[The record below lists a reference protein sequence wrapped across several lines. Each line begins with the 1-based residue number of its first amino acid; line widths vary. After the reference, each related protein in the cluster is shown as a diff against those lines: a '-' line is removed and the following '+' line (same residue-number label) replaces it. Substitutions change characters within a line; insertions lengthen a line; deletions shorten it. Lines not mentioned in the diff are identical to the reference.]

1 MSIEE
6 HAWHSPAIGHE
17 MRLRLYGHDGRP
29 IVAFPPLDGVFTDF
43 EDFGMVDSVIHLIDA
58 GRLCIVAVDGIDR
71 ESWTNGAIQPA
82 DRARRHD
89 DYDRYLV
96 DELAPWVRER
106 TGWQTMWTTGCSM
119 GGYHAANALFR
130 HPEAFDGCVAISGLY
145 QLRTFIGD
153 YVDDAVYFNSPL
165 LFLPGLEDPLCLD
178 RLRAAT
184 ICVVAGQGAWDEDM
198 LADARALGDVLA
210 AKAIPAIIDIWGTD
224 VNHDWPW
231 WRRMLP
237 YELERLGV

>member
-1 MSIEE
+1 MQVEE
-6 HAWHSPAIGHE
+6 HGWESPAIGHE
-17 MRLRLYGHDGRP
+17 MRLKVYGHDGLP
-29 IVAFPPLDGVFTDF
+29 IVAFPPQAGRFSDF
-43 EDFGMVDSVIHLIDA
+43 ESFGMVEAVAHPIDG
-58 GRLCIVAVDGIDR
+58 GRIRIVAVDSIDN
-71 ESWTNGAIQPA
+71 ESWSNFSISPA

-106 TGWQTMWTTGCSM
+106 TGWSAIWTTGCSM

-130 HPEAFDGCVAISGLY
+130 HPDVFDGCVAISGLY

-153 YVDDAVYFNSPL
+153 FVDDRVYFNSPL
-165 LFLPGLEDPLCLD
+165 LFLPGLDDPVVLG

-184 ICVVAGQGAWDEDM
+184 ICAVVGQGAWDEEM
-198 LADARALGDVLA
+198 LADTRALGDILA
-210 AKAIPAIIDIWGTD
+210 AKGIPATIDVWGTD